1 MEQIEYEYAGFWI
14 RIGASII
21 DLILISIFT
30 LPITMIVYEE
40 SILKYNSF
48 ILGPTDFLINW
59 VLPVFST
66 ILFWLYKSATPGKM
80 ICKLKILNE
89 EDGQPLSIGQAIGR
103 YLAYFLSML
112 PFFLGIFWIAF
123 DKKKQGW
130 HDRLARTV
138 VVRNK
143 KSIEDVKFNQNLTDY
158 KKISDNEITEED
170 KLILEP
176 LLNDMGFE
184 LSLTNEVIE
193 ISSGKKYKIIKIYN
207 KIYFSFNEE
216 IDYDI
221 KPITIN

>member
-1 MEQIEYEYAGFWI
+1 MEQNEYEYAGFWI
-14 RIGASII
+14 RVGATLIDSII
-21 DLILISIFT
+21 FSMFT
-30 LPITMIVYEE
+30 IPITMIIYGD
-40 SILKYNSF
+40 SMWKTNSY
-48 ILGPTDFLINW
+48 IMGPADFLINW
-59 VLPVFST
+59 VLPVFAT

-216 IDYDI
+216 IDYRI